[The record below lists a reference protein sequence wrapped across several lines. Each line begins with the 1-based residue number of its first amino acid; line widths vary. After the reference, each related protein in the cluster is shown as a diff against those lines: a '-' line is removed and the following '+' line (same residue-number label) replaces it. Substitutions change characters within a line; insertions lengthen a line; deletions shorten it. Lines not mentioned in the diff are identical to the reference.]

1 MDALRA
7 MRLKKKEADL
17 LKKKDVQQLGDPYLI
32 YGFGLIA
39 YRNTLFILS
48 MAFIFF
54 TVLAL
59 PLIETYKTGTSWKE
73 GNSKFGYLSLGN
85 LGYNSVQCQNMQ
97 LNMARTV

>member
-1 MDALRA
+1 MDALRNL
-7 MRLKKKEADL
+7 RLKKKEADI
-17 LKKKDVQQLGDPYLI
+17 LKKKDIQQLGDPYLI

-54 TVLAL
+54 TILSL
-59 PLIETYKTGTSWKE
+59 PLIETYKAGTSWKE
-73 GNSKFGYLSLGN
+73 GDSKFGFMSLGN
-85 LGYNSVQCQNMQ
+85 MGYNSVQCTNMQ